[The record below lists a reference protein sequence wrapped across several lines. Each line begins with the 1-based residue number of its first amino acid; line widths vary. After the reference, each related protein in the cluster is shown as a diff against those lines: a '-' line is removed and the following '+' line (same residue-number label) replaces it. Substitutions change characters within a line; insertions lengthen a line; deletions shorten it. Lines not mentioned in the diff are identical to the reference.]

1 MNRKNFCAAPWSG
14 LSLDPDGQAKLCCI
28 SQDRV
33 PLQEFGH
40 AKSLSKFVEIRQAFI
55 DDQQHTNC
63 SACWQRESV
72 NTNWESRRSIY
83 QYDDFHHNLD
93 SAEDFQLEH
102 LDLRWSNTCNLNCV
116 YCGPIFSSRWA
127 ELQGRKQSF
136 RILPTVTDSDL
147 TNLKILQ
154 MAGGEPLL
162 IKENL
167 DVLERLY
174 KINSDV
180 SIEVTTNL
188 TMINNNRIYDSLK
201 QFNNVTWI
209 VSFESTEQRFE
220 YIRNGAKWDEF
231 YNNLNKLAMDFI
243 EIQVNMVYFPLSS
256 LDITNAIQVALEFT
270 LPDNVFLVSQ
280 SGGHGFDKLSRSALQ
295 YIKQHNLD
303 QLTQL
308 PDILQTRLQDQ
319 ILSATTQQ
327 TKTLL
332 PLYEK
337 FDQLTNQNHRLI
349 FSELY
354 E

>member
-1 MNRKNFCAAPWSG
+1 MNRENFCAAPWSG
-14 LSLDPDGQAKLCCI
+14 LSLDPNGQAKLCCI

-33 PLQEFGH
+33 SLQEFDQ
-40 AKSLSKFVEIRQAFI
+40 AKLLPKFVEIRQAFI

-83 QYDDFHHNLD
+83 QYDDFYHNLD
-93 SAEDFQLEH
+93 SAKDFQLEH

-116 YCGPIFSSRWA
+116 YCGPDFSSRWA
-127 ELQGRKQSF
+127 ELQGKKQSF
-136 RILPTVTDSDL
+136 RIFPTVTDLDL
-147 TNLKILQ
+147 ANLKILQ

-167 DVLERLY
+167 DVLARLH
-174 KINSDV
+174 KINPNV

-201 QFNNVTWI
+201 QFDNVNWI
-209 VSFESTEQRFE
+209 VSFESTEKKFE
-220 YIRNGAKWDEF
+220 YIRNGAKWSEF
-231 YNNLNKLAMDFI
+231 YTNLNTLSMDFTD
-243 EIQVNMVYFPLSS
+243 IQVNMVYFPLSS
-256 LDITNAIQVALEFT
+256 LDIINAIDVALEFT
-270 LPDNVFLVSQ
+270 GPDNIFLVGQ

-308 PDILQTRLQDQ
+308 PSILQTRLQDQ
-319 ILSATTQQ
+319 IASATTQQ
-327 TKTLL
+327 NQTVL
-332 PLYEK
+332 PLYDK

>member
-33 PLQEFGH
+33 PLQEFDQ
-40 AKSLSKFVEIRQAFI
+40 AKSLSKFVEIRKSVI

-63 SACWQRESV
+63 SVCWQRESV
-72 NTNWESRRSIY
+72 DTNWESRRSIY
-83 QYDDFHHNLD
+83 QFNDFYHNLD
-93 SAEDFQLEH
+93 SAKDFQLEH

-116 YCGPIFSSRWA
+116 YCSPIFSSRWA
-127 ELQGRKQSF
+127 ELQGKKQSF
-136 RILPTVTDSDL
+136 RILPSVTDSDL
-147 TNLKILQ
+147 VNLKILQ

-167 DVLERLY
+167 DVLERLQ
-174 KINSDV
+174 KINPNV
-180 SIEVTTNL
+180 NIEVTTNL

-201 QFNNVTWI
+201 QFDNVNWV
-209 VSFESTEQRFE
+209 VSFESTGQQFE
-220 YIRNGAKWDEF
+220 YIRNGAKWNEF

-243 EIQVNMVYFPLSS
+243 NIQVNMVYFPLSS
-256 LDITNAIQVALEFT
+256 LRITNAIQVALEFAE
-270 LPDNVFLVSQ
+270 PCHVFLVGQ
-280 SGGHGFDKLSRSALQ
+280 TGGHGFDKLSQSALQ

-319 ILSATTQQ
+319 IISAITQQ
-327 TKTLL
+327 TETLL
-332 PLYEK
+332 PLYDK
-337 FDQLTNQNHRLI
+337 FDRLTNQNHRLI